1 MAVGK
6 NKNRISICSGLIL
19 LALLWAMPKSGH
31 SQETSKELH
40 PLTRQL
46 LAADVH
52 FRNGDLDLEGFD
64 SYAAS
69 PGEKAF
75 AAAIGPDGVVHAWGK
90 A

>member
-1 MAVGK
+1 M
-6 NKNRISICSGLIL
+6 SICSGLIL
-19 LALLWAMPKSGH
+19 LALLWATPRPGYSK
-31 SQETSKELH
+31 ETSKELH

-46 LAADVH
+46 LAADVY
-52 FRNGDLDLEGFD
+52 FRNGKLDLEGFD

-75 AAAIGPDGVVHAWGK
+75 AAAIGPDGAVHAWGK